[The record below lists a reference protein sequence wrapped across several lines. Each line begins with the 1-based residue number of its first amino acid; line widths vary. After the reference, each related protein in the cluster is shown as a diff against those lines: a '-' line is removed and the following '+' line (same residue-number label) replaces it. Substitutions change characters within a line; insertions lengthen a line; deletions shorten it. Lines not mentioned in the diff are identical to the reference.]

1 MNEKM
6 IQEMITDLGRTIAQL
21 YIDLAAE
28 RAQLRLL
35 SEELENT
42 NKELMKIKMAKS
54 EEAKME
60 AIDNE

>member
-6 IQEMITDLGRTIAQL
+6 IQEMITELGGTIAQL

-28 RAQLRLL
+28 RAQSRLL

>member
-28 RAQLRLL
+28 RAQSRFL

-42 NKELMKIKMAKS
+42 NKELIKFRMAES

>member
-28 RAQLRLL
+28 RAQSRLL

-42 NKELMKIKMAKS
+42 NKELIKIKMAES